1 MSKINM
7 FENNTKS
14 LLLFDLISGNPI
26 YPTLGIKILSK
37 SVVDLL
43 FLTTLKYLDNI

>member
-14 LLLFDLISGNPI
+14 LLLFDLFSGKPI
-26 YPTLGIKILSK
+26 YPTRGIKISK

-43 FLTTLKYLDNI
+43 FFLTTLKYLDNI

>member
-14 LLLFDLISGNPI
+14 LLLFDLFSGK
-26 YPTLGIKILSK
+26 TRVIKILSK